1 VIDNGHS
8 SKHFRNRNGNL
19 GISGGCGGYR
29 NIPIHFS
36 EGCQEVIGSGAGI
49 GGQGR
54 GNGKGSKRAFQPTA
68 GRGKRAQM
76 IMGVIFKTTKEWWLV
91 GLCLL
96 LLLSQF
102 FPQATEFV
110 YPIIDWK
117 GGNRLNMQVDKEMS
131 LGQAYHCGEEVRA
144 RFMLQK
150 QRAKIG
156 EIQWKLIS
164 SAPGG
169 RVQSYPARRVSSPVG
184 ISDHWAPVESLP
196 KTCDPGQ
203 YHFEGTITYP
213 LLLDKVVYTIRTVC
227 FIVR

>member
-1 VIDNGHS
+1 MDNGHS

-19 GISGGCGGYR
+19 GISGSGGDYR
-29 NIPIHFS
+29 SVSVHLS
-36 EGCQEVIGSGAGI
+36 EGCEEVLRPGAGF
-49 GGQGR
+49 GSQDR
-54 GNGKGSKRAFQPTA
+54 RPGKGSKRTLPPHE
-68 GRGKRAQM
+68 RNGKRAKT
-76 IMGVIFKTTKEWWLV
+76 IMGLIFRTTKEWWLV
-91 GLCLL
+91 GLCVILL
-96 LLLSQF
+96 LAQF

-144 RFMLQK
+144 RFILQK

-164 SAPGG
+164 SAPKG